1 MEDELDFDEIEEE
14 LNVYRDE
21 DFGAEEEQPVEKEL
35 LRVKSLILL
44 AIFVLPT
51 LLIVIE
57 VLTGGVS
64 GVISPA
70 QTQPPPE
77 FPSVIF

>member
-1 MEDELDFDEIEEE
+1 MEDELDFEQIEEE
-14 LNVYRDE
+14 LNEYHE
-21 DFGAEEEQPVEKEL
+21 TDFGAEEEQPVEKEL

-64 GVISPA
+64 GAISPA

>member
-1 MEDELDFDEIEEE
+1 MMEEDIEFEEIDYEAYEDDRDEVHPVEEE
-14 LNVYRDE
+14 
-21 DFGAEEEQPVEKEL
+21 F

-44 AIFVLPT
+44 TIFILPA

-64 GVISPA
+64 GVISPSN
-70 QTQPPPE
+70 TEPLIPPDTL
-77 FPSVIF
+77 PSVHF